1 MNGSQTEGPDGPPA
15 SASPLQD
22 SGAARHVA
30 QLTGMTPEAARAF
43 VAFHTGS
50 FAPRP

>member
-1 MNGSQTEGPDGPPA
+1 MNGTQPEGKDGPA
-15 SASPLQD
+15 LPLLD
-22 SGAARHVA
+22 LDTDRHVA
-30 QLTGMTPEAARAF
+30 QLTGMTLEAARAF